1 MGFWDIDL
9 NVGDLIEGGLGWW
22 GQERTRDSALD
33 AAQIHSDTVS
43 ANADAAMAAS
53 MPWAV
58 GGTGGMA
65 DFDPEGRAALLERS
79 PELQNIYSGA
89 LGRSGLWGAQAA
101 KFMGD
106 PFSAADKFYQMQQE
120 LIAPEEQKLRLAAE
134 DRLRAQGRL
143 GTTGGMN
150 QYGEVEKQILGGQ
163 NERRVSSF
171 NQAQAYI
178 DSLLGR
184 ESGDIGTATGLLNIP
199 LQYAALGRGI
209 GGDLSGIAQAQ
220 LAARNEAADIWGKPS
235 AIDPWGKTLSAMSGL
250 FSQPVRSGGA
260 TPSTALF
267 GGRRV

>member
-1 MGFWDIDL
+1 MSDFFGLDLGDI
-9 NVGDLIEGGLGWW
+9 VSGGLGWW
-22 GQERTRDSALD
+22 GQQRTKDAALD
-33 AAQIHSDTVS
+33 AARIHADTVNR
-43 ANADAAMAAS
+43 NADAAMAAS

-58 GGTGGMA
+58 GGTGGFA
-65 DFDPEGRAALLERS
+65 DFDPESRVGVMELS
-79 PELQNIYSGA
+79 PELQDIYSGA

-101 KFMGD
+101 QFMGD
-106 PFSAADKFYQMQQE
+106 PFGAADKFYQMQQE

-150 QYGEVEKQILGGQ
+150 QYGELEKQIQQGQ

-199 LQYAALGRGI
+199 LQYGKLGRGI

-220 LAARNEAADIWGKPS
+220 LGARNKAADIWGKPS

-250 FSQPVRSGGA
+250 FSQPIGSSGK
-260 TPSTALF
+260 TSTALF
-267 GGRRV
+267 GR